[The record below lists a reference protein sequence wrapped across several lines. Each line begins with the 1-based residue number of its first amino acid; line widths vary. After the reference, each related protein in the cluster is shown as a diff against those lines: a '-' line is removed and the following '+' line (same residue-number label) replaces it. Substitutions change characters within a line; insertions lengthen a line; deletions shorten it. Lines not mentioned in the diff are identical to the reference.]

1 MGFFPPWLFRRKA
14 SPTDGKHKKQAEISR
29 DFSAFF
35 DSEVFRNFVDAF
47 RAFSVCRQIRTD
59 ETVEMFIKMWYNKI
73 KKRGEL
79 NEEKVYLANET

>member
-1 MGFFPPWLFRRKA
+1 MQARKNEK
-14 SPTDGKHKKQAEISR
+14 SG
-29 DFSAFF
+29 DFERFLRFF
-35 DSEVFRNFVDAF
+35 DSKVFQNFVDAF
-47 RAFSVCRQIRTD
+47 RAFSVCRQIRTS